1 MVWDVR
7 LIANKMLKYGTS
19 HRIPS
24 LTAAILILG
33 QLPSL
38 AQADRY
44 LPVGVDEFN
53 QKSVFLER
61 QSVTKI
67 GVTSYRYTLSSESE
81 EPDTGKAGRFEE
93 DIVVDCTQIDLIV
106 HLGSRLYDGDG
117 RLIKSDRISR
127 SQDINASR
135 FSPYVNGNQIV
146 CSEVPKS

>member
-1 MVWDVR
+1 MI
-7 LIANKMLKYGTS
+7 L
-19 HRIPS
+19 HRITL

-53 QKSVFLER
+53 QKPVHLDR

-67 GVTSYRYTLSSESE
+67 GATSYRYTLSSESE
-81 EPDTGKAGRFEE
+81 EPDTGKPGRFEE
-93 DIVVDCTQIDLIV
+93 DIVVDCTQLGLIV

-127 SQDINASR
+127 TQDINVSR
-135 FSPYVNGNQIV
+135 FSPYIKGNQIV
-146 CSEVPKS
+146 CSEVSKL